1 MDGLFIQAEV
11 SVQDLQTKQRH
22 IPNGTAQF
30 SVDVPIEKERS
41 EVDTEPNDFLKT
53 CIRKSSEEWKDPL
66 EASNGNGFLRRFSS
80 HL

>member
-53 CIRKSSEEWKDPL
+53 CIHNSSEEWKDPL